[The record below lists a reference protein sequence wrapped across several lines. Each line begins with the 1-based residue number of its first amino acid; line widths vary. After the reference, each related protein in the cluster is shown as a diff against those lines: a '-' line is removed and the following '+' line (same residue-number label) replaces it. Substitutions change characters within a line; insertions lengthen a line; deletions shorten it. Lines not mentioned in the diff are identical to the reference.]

1 MAVASKRKKP
11 RQAGRPTLVELERRK
26 KKVLE
31 VATKLFVRDGYSAT
45 SLVDIAK
52 GAGVATRTVYQHFGD
67 KPAIFQEVI
76 YARDVGATIAPPEVL
91 EGEPLFETLMRTG
104 RYACEIA
111 LRDRAVELMRL
122 MVAERNRFP
131 ELMKKVANATF
142 FRFQHNVEHVFQNL
156 AAQGVIPEGNHGETA
171 EFFTDLV
178 LGQTPMHIYTDWLA
192 EAPTDKKIEAKIEL
206 FILGRFGPAIAEAAR
221 TPGPKGRANVVEA
234 RPKAARRPAKV
245 APD

>member
-1 MAVASKRKKP
+1 LAVASKKKKP
-11 RQAGRPTLVELERRK
+11 GQAGRPTLAELERRK

-76 YARDVGATIAPPEVL
+76 YARDIAATHAPPDIHA
-91 EGEPLFETLMRTG
+91 GEPLFETLMRTA
-104 RYACEIA
+104 RFCVEVA
-111 LRDRAVELMRL
+111 LSNRSVELMRL

-142 FRFQHNVEHVFQNL
+142 FRFQHNVEHVFQAL
-156 AAQGVIPEGNHGETA
+156 AAQGAIPEGNHGETA
-171 EFFTDLV
+171 ELFTDLV
-178 LGQTPMHIYTDWLA
+178 LGQTPMHVYTDWLA
-192 EAPTDKKIEAKIEL
+192 EAPTDKKLATKIEL
-206 FILGRFGPAIAEAAR
+206 FILGRFGPAIAQGAHGAA
-221 TPGPKGRANVVEA
+221 K
-234 RPKAARRPAKV
+234 PKAAAPRAKGTPQPAK
-245 APD
+245 